1 MSDDPQSEM
10 ERTRLLG
17 EQSRLMKA
25 QQHLERVLGGGNLHD
40 TDHEME
46 DVKPQES
53 TVQDEAAEVMGAGR
67 NMKSE
72 SNPALRTP
80 GESAC

>member
-40 TDHEME
+40 ADHEME
-46 DVKPQES
+46 DVGPQES

-72 SNPALRTP
+72 SSTVLRTP
-80 GESAC
+80 GESTC